1 MSEINI
7 AKQVSDKAEQDVV
20 ESVMKGILPKMAP
33 MMKQAAKD
41 FSEFLEGKEDGEE
54 KTIVIKKFK
63 NKPPA
68 VIVFGNSRK
77 FHIQCDGEKN
87 MNIFKAEKSEDPEKN
102 AVLFMFT
109 AEEFVE
115 LLLSGK
121 MKK

>member
-1 MSEINI
+1 MKQEVNI
-7 AKQVSDKAEQDVV
+7 VQQTADKGEQDVI
-20 ESVMKGILPKMAP
+20 ESMMKGILPKIAP
-33 MMKQAAKD
+33 MMKQASKD

-63 NKPPA
+63 NKPPS
-68 VIVFGNSRK
+68 VMVFGNNKS
-77 FHIQCDGEKN
+77 FHIECGTQKP
-87 MNIFKAEKSEDPEKN
+87 IFTASKD